1 MITILDRNLE
11 LSELWLNIIFS
22 VGSWLGSI
30 VQPYLVDSIHCRLY
44 NTTTISTSSATIKE
58 IMMAGNVENQKAVI
72 STRVDRGKLS
82 EIRKLAKTEYRSI
95 SNFLS
100 MLVDKCIVETR
111 ERDRQNQEQHPQ

>member
-1 MITILDRNLE
+1 
-11 LSELWLNIIFS
+11 
-22 VGSWLGSI
+22 
-30 VQPYLVDSIHCRLY
+30 
-44 NTTTISTSSATIKE
+44 
-58 IMMAGNVENQKAVI
+58 MAGNVENQKAVI

-100 MLVDKCIVETR
+100 ILVDRCIDDTR